1 MERINLYFKGGIEMS
16 TIKQQLEVQWK
27 EEKKKLDSMKIED
40 EKQIEVYKIQVER
53 VKHLEKELADLEK
66 SEKDVEEKAACRE
79 DESKDRKTR
88 NIIEVAKVVVPV
100 VSAFAMGLISMKWEK
115 TDTLTSTA
123 GKSSLRE
130 ILRFK

>member
-1 MERINLYFKGGIEMS
+1 MS
-16 TIKQQLEVQWK
+16 TIKQQLEDQWK
-27 EEKKKLDSMKIED
+27 EEKEKLDNIKID
-40 EKQIEVYKIQVER
+40 DKSQIEFYKIQVER

-66 SEKDVEEKAACRE
+66 SENETAEKVASRCSDEVLRKQQME

-100 VSAFAMGLISMKWEK
+100 VGAFAMGLISMKWEK
-115 TDTLTSTA
+115 TDTLTSSA

>member
-1 MERINLYFKGGIEMS
+1 MS
-16 TIKQQLEVQWK
+16 TIKQQLEDQWK
-27 EEKKKLDSMKIED
+27 EEKEKLDNIKID
-40 EKQIEVYKIQVER
+40 DKSQIEFYKIQVER
-53 VKHLEKELADLEK
+53 VKSLEKELADLEK
-66 SEKDVEEKAACRE
+66 SENETAEKVASRRTDEVLRKQQME

-100 VSAFAMGLISMKWEK
+100 VGAFAMGLISMKWEK
-115 TDTLTSTA
+115 TDTLTSSA

>member
-1 MERINLYFKGGIEMS
+1 MS
-16 TIKQQLEVQWK
+16 TIKQQLEDQWK
-27 EEKKKLDSMKIED
+27 EEKKKLDDMTIDDKSM
-40 EKQIEVYKIQVER
+40 IEVYKIQVER

-66 SEKDVEEKAACRE
+66 SENETEEKAASRCSDEVLRKQQME

-100 VSAFAMGLISMKWEK
+100 VGAFAMGLISMKWEK
-115 TDTLTSTA
+115 TDTLTSSA